1 MFNLSRL
8 LVALTLFL
16 LSMKIICPEHNGLI
30 YVDASVYNEKNIVIS
45 KVVDCPVCDD
55 LVLIKGVFD
64 IDQEG
69 LAKPAN

>member
-1 MFNLSRL
+1 
-8 LVALTLFL
+8 
-16 LSMKIICPEHNGLI
+16 MKIICPEHNGLI
-30 YVDASVYNEKNIVIS
+30 YVDASVYNEKNIVIT

-69 LAKPAN
+69 LAKPV

>member
-1 MFNLSRL
+1 
-8 LVALTLFL
+8 
-16 LSMKIICPEHNGLI
+16 MKIICPEHNGLI